1 MGTELAEANYYR
13 LAGKDVRVTYQLTR
27 RGEQIRYE
35 GTLDDDERDVTF
47 KAAKGQIESLESKIG
62 RLLTVELNSEEAAA
76 DAPLVTLTLLVPQVS
91 LERLERSVETRAV
104 VTTHNFPRL
113 GFSGGPH
120 QSYKVVPMEGTASP
134 VD

>member
-13 LAGKDVRVTYQLTR
+13 LEGTDVRITYQLAR

-35 GTLDDDERDVTF
+35 GTLDDDQRDVTF
-47 KAAKGQIESLESKIG
+47 KAKEGQIESLEGRIGKI
-62 RLLTVELNSEEAAA
+62 LTVALNPEEAAA

-91 LERLERSVETRAV
+91 LESSERSVESQAV
-104 VTTHNFPRL
+104 VTTHLFPRL

-120 QSYKVVPMEGTASP
+120 QSYEVVPLEGTAHH